1 MPISKRLSELL
12 ENMTP
17 QGRAEVETF
26 AAFVIA
32 RRKLRNLSVLT
43 DDIPTQELMQLVMES
58 GSFDWLDAKEEDVY
72 SVEDG
77 EAVKWLSESTQ
88 VSVAP

>member
-1 MPISKRLSELL
+1 MSIAKKLSQLL

-17 QGRAEVETF
+17 QERAEVETF

-32 RRKLRNLSVLT
+32 RRKLYDLSVLT
-43 DDIPTQELMQLVMES
+43 DDIPTQELMQLVTES

-72 SVEDG
+72 SIED
-77 EAVKWLSESTQ
+77 SEHTS
-88 VSVAP
+88 